1 MINIL
6 NSGSIPLG
14 NVTASLSYERDVG
27 LCIVVL
33 VQGND
38 YIIPVDLGQVVHD
51 MVEVG
56 CPAHEFRQLAIELNW
71 ATYEVAKS
79 LRGEDGAGNG

>member
-14 NVTASLSYERDVG
+14 NVTASLSYEREVG

-51 MVEVG
+51 MVDVG
-56 CPAHEFRQLAIELNW
+56 CPPEEFEDLMGELYLVED
-71 ATYEVAKS
+71 TLREVLS
-79 LRGEDGAGNG
+79 GL